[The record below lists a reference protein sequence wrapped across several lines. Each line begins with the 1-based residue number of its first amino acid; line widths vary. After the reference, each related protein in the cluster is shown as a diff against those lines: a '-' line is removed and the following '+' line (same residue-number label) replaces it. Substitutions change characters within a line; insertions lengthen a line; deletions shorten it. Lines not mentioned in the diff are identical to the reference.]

1 MEKDTN
7 NACPAWEPELEA
19 LLAGELGGEREA
31 AAREHLASC
40 PGCRRAMVWASRG
53 RKALGACSE
62 APLPWPAP
70 TGVEETGQ
78 QIRAWRALQNRLGPF
93 AGEGRRR
100 SGPVWWPRAAAA
112 VLLLGA
118 GIGIGRLAGY
128 GTVGPGPVGEG
139 PRETAPDP
147 AAVAALVRADLLT
160 DAGLGFAHGLSE
172 MVTGVMTFEV
182 SGGGL
187 AEREAVRE
195 RARELVR
202 QAALLRRDLD
212 PERDAGLLAGIRK
225 AELLLEEIA
234 ALAAEPGPDLVL
246 VRELVA
252 RQRLGE
258 GDLERRLTT
267 AIAEARRQGGWNGRD
282 GESIREE
289 SR

>member
-1 MEKDTN
+1 MEQETRD
-7 NACPAWEPELEA
+7 ACPAWEPELEA

-40 PGCRRAMVWASRG
+40 PGCRRAMESAGRG
-53 RKALGACSE
+53 REALEAFSE

-70 TGVEETGQ
+70 TGAEVTGE
-78 QIRAWRALQNRLGPF
+78 QIRAWRALQARLGR
-93 AGEGRRR
+93 ASGRGRRWW
-100 SGPVWWPRAAAA
+100 SPAWWPQAAAA
-112 VLLLGA
+112 LLLLGA
-118 GIGIGRLAGY
+118 GIGIGRWTGHGAS
-128 GTVGPGPVGEG
+128 GPGPVGAGRE
-139 PRETAPDP
+139 ETAPAQ

-160 DAGLGFAHGLSE
+160 DAGLSFAHGLQE
-172 MVTGVMTFEV
+172 MVTGVMGLEV
-182 SGGGL
+182 SGGGP

-195 RARELVR
+195 RARELVH

-212 PERDAGLLAGIRK
+212 PVRDADLLLRIRQ

-234 ALAAEPGPDLVL
+234 ALAAGSGPDLVL

-267 AIAEARRQGGWNGRD
+267 AIAEARRQGGWNGKD

-289 SR
+289 LR